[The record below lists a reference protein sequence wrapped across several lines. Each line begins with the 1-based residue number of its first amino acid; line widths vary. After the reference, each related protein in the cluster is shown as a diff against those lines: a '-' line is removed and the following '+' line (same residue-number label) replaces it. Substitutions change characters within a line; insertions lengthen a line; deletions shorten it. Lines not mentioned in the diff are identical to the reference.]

1 LTVSLR
7 DVRGGDAALVRALVA
22 ARRPELAG
30 LPDALLAS
38 QVEAQRREY
47 GAAFPGAAEQVIL
60 RDGRPVG
67 RLWIHRGE
75 DAWRVLDVVVLPA
88 ERGAGVGTA
97 VLTGLLD
104 EADRAGAVVRLTV
117 EAAAARRLYARLG
130 FATVDRDAL
139 REVMER
145 RPRARAGSPATD

>member
-1 LTVSLR
+1 
-7 DVRGGDAALVRALVA
+7 
-22 ARRPELAG
+22 
-30 LPDALLAS
+30 
-38 QVEAQRREY
+38 
-47 GAAFPGAAEQVIL
+47 
-60 RDGRPVG
+60 
-67 RLWIHRGE
+67 
-75 DAWRVLDVVVLPA
+75 VLPA